1 MKKILLAV
9 LLIIGSQIVNAQSQ
23 KPKFG
28 KGIVIDG
35 ENYKLKAAF
44 RIQSLYTN
52 DWSIRN
58 DDFGYV
64 EGLKTN
70 FLVRRARLKF
80 NGWAYSPKIKYKM
93 ELSLSNRD
101 LSGGNTPLYKNAPNL
116 VLDAYVEWN
125 FFKGFSILAGQTKLP
140 GNRERIIS
148 SANMQFVDRSR
159 LNSKFTLDRDMGL
172 MLKHKYTIGEQFKIK
187 SVYAFSQGEGRNVTA
202 GNIGGFSHTV
212 KVELFPF
219 GDFASKGAYVGSD
232 IKREQ
237 KPKLA
242 VAFAYETN
250 QGSVRE
256 RGQKG
261 DYIVDINGNYI
272 GKTINSAFVDFM
284 FKYKG
289 FSVMGEYAQR
299 FTADGNPVVLD
310 VNDNNEVIGT
320 YYTGTGLNLQAGYLF
335 KSNYEVAARYTLIT
349 PETISGYKAET
360 EYGLALSRYVVGH
373 KLKVQTDLGYRQI
386 ANDDDKLFW
395 RVQVDIH
402 F

>member
-1 MKKILLAV
+1 M
-9 LLIIGSQIVNAQSQ
+9 
-23 KPKFG
+23 
-28 KGIVIDG
+28 
-35 ENYKLKAAF
+35 KAAF

-237 KPKLA
+237 KP
-242 VAFAYETN
+242 N
-250 QGSVRE
+250 
-256 RGQKG
+256 
-261 DYIVDINGNYI
+261 
-272 GKTINSAFVDFM
+272 
-284 FKYKG
+284 
-289 FSVMGEYAQR
+289 
-299 FTADGNPVVLD
+299 
-310 VNDNNEVIGT
+310 
-320 YYTGTGLNLQAGYLF
+320 
-335 KSNYEVAARYTLIT
+335 
-349 PETISGYKAET
+349 
-360 EYGLALSRYVVGH
+360 
-373 KLKVQTDLGYRQI
+373 
-386 ANDDDKLFW
+386 
-395 RVQVDIH
+395 
-402 F
+402 